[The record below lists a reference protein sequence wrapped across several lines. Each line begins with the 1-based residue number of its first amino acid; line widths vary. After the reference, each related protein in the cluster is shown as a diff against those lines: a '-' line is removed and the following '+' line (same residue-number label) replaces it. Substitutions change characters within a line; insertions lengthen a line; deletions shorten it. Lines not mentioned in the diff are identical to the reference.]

1 MNRQRHD
8 VAGAESVLAFN
19 NRVLTRLELHM
30 RAICAL
36 PLDAATNGDV
46 PNLKLADRIQ
56 ASRCCKTL
64 RYKHTVRITLYFIG
78 MCSGTNYSRIALL
91 FLFLLHSRWFVS
103 IASCSTS
110 WISVTARPLP
120 TFAL

>member
-1 MNRQRHD
+1 MVAIMNRQRHD

-64 RYKHTVRITLYFIG
+64 RYKHTV
-78 MCSGTNYSRIALL
+78 SSRVILD
-91 FLFLLHSRWFVS
+91 
-103 IASCSTS
+103 
-110 WISVTARPLP
+110 
-120 TFAL
+120 